1 MSALLSSSSLRPLR
15 LLAAILL
22 ATSSVQAADV
32 PSADGLYAVMET
44 TKGPIVCELFFREA
58 PLTAMNFTGLAE
70 GTIGNSFRKPG
81 EPFFDGLTFHRVVKD
96 FVIQGGDP
104 KGDGEGGP
112 GYAFQDEFGPQLRHD
127 RAGML
132 SMANDGPNTNG
143 SQFFI
148 TLRETNRL
156 NYLHSVFGRV
166 VSGQDAVDNIAQ
178 GDKINSVKIVRV
190 GAAAKAFQTDVIAFE
205 VFKKRSEL
213 VPPPRV
219 PADFK
224 FFVDETNTL
233 PEFRVKNFNFKL
245 ANYEKFRR
253 LRIAVRIF
261 ATAKSGE
268 TDFKALAKEL
278 GAGDEKGGLICYFA
292 AEDEWK
298 LMIGKTQFP
307 AINGG
312 PIADEAVFLKD
323 VLHAKKQAL
332 LARSRE
338 LSKEKK
344 LKEAVDAAID
354 TVILR
359 LDEFQLTQK

>member
-1 MSALLSSSSLRPLR
+1 MPVIPSTSPLR
-15 LLAAILL
+15 LWRFLAAILL
-22 ATSSVQAADV
+22 ASTSIQAAEV
-32 PSADGLYAVMET
+32 PTTDGLYAVLET
-44 TKGPIVCELFFREA
+44 ARGPIVCELFFRAA

-70 GTIGNSFRKPG
+70 GTIGNTFRKPG

-96 FVIQGGDP
+96 FVVQGGDP

-112 GYAFQDEFGPQLRHD
+112 GYAFQDEFAPQLRHD
-127 RAGML
+127 RAGVL

-148 TLRETNRL
+148 TRRDTNRL

-166 VSGQDAVDNIAQ
+166 VAGQAVVDQMAQ
-178 GDKINSVKIVRV
+178 GDKIDSVKIVRV

-224 FFVDETNTL
+224 YFVDGTNTL

-253 LRIAVRIF
+253 VRIVVRIF
-261 ATAKSGE
+261 ATAKLAE
-268 TDFKALAKEL
+268 MDLKALGKEL
-278 GAGDEKGGLICYFA
+278 GAGDEKGALICYFA

-298 LMIGKTQFP
+298 LMVGTTLFP
-307 AINGG
+307 ALNGG
-312 PIADEAVFLKD
+312 SVADQAVLPKD
-323 VLHAKKQAL
+323 VLHLKKQAL
-332 LARSRE
+332 LAKAQE

-344 LKEAVDAAID
+344 LKEAADAAID

-359 LDEFQLTQK
+359 LDDFQVTQK